1 MSLISLYEQER
12 PLDEPPWTAQFASRK
27 KLISDLTGEA
37 FFDIVIVGGGIH
49 GACLARLA
57 AFNGLK
63 TALFEMED
71 YAHSTSSRSSK
82 LAHGGF
88 RYLQMGDIQQVLEG
102 VRCREDFFTIAPHLV
117 TPQKFFLPVYSCAG
131 RVVVGVG
138 MSLYDLNLRK
148 PERRYRWLAAHEVP
162 PIFRTPPIGGYQFF
176 DGVMDDTR
184 LVIEEIIAARQEG
197 AVCLNHARVD
207 SMTHRYDDRVEVGI
221 TDRTSDTHLTI
232 HAGVVVNCA
241 GPWAPAVGRVTPLAD
256 RVRFSRGSHLL
267 FDTPWPHPA
276 VIMPMAERGRYY
288 FIIPHRFGGTLVGTT
303 EREVATLEADPQ
315 PSPEEVREIL
325 DRLAHDVPH
334 AGLREDRITGA
345 FAGLRTLPVKPRRSP
360 SSDYEGATSRVSRRH
375 RWEYANGVLTLYG
388 GKYTTA
394 PVVAEEA
401 LSQVMKLARLKRP
414 IVPIWGR
421 PLPGAAG
428 RETAEQLLADMS
440 VATEHGRHLAHQ
452 AITRFGGLVRHFAH
466 GNDWA
471 TPIGVLGLT
480 GEVDF
485 VIQVEQAHTVEDVV
499 RHLAGIAVPVLS
511 EGERA
516 AVTRRLGVAG

>member
-1 MSLISLYEQER
+1 
-12 PLDEPPWTAQFASRK
+12 
-27 KLISDLTGEA
+27 
-37 FFDIVIVGGGIH
+37 
-49 GACLARLA
+49 
-57 AFNGLK
+57 
-63 TALFEMED
+63 
-71 YAHSTSSRSSK
+71 
-82 LAHGGF
+82 
-88 RYLQMGDIQQVLEG
+88 
-102 VRCREDFFTIAPHLV
+102 
-117 TPQKFFLPVYSCAG
+117 
-131 RVVVGVG
+131 
-138 MSLYDLNLRK
+138 
-148 PERRYRWLAAHEVP
+148 
-162 PIFRTPPIGGYQFF
+162 
-176 DGVMDDTR
+176 
-184 LVIEEIIAARQEG
+184 
-197 AVCLNHARVD
+197 
-207 SMTHRYDDRVEVGI
+207 
-221 TDRTSDTHLTI
+221 
-232 HAGVVVNCA
+232 
-241 GPWAPAVGRVTPLAD
+241 
-256 RVRFSRGSHLL
+256 
-267 FDTPWPHPA
+267 
-276 VIMPMAERGRYY
+276 MPMAERGRYY

-360 SSDYEGATSRVSRRH
+360 SPDYEGATSRVSRRH

-414 IVPIWGR
+414 IVLIWGR